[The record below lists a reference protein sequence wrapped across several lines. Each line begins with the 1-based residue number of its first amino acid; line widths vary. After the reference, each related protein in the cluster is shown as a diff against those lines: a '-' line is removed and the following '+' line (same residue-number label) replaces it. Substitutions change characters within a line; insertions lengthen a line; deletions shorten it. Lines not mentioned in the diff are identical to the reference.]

1 MSLIKGHF
9 KATSFSN
16 IGHSRVLDIFFA
28 TERGLLDLNSI
39 RSKHQMQSV
48 EIRSNENRNK
58 KFNVSLVN
66 LIYIIYNSKPS
77 KNWKQQHLFSKKIA
91 DCHYLSEI
99 TEFFFP
105 CMFKD

>member
-16 IGHSRVLDIFFA
+16 IGHSEVLDIFFA

-39 RSKHQMQSV
+39 RSKHQMQTD
-48 EIRSNENRNK
+48 ENRNK

-91 DCHYLSEI
+91 DCHYRSYSVIRRTWL
-99 TEFFFP
+99 
-105 CMFKD
+105 